1 MEPAINSL
9 PLDLQADE
17 MIRAIR
23 AGEPMPREILQSFIL
38 RAHSQHEE
46 NRKTRIKEEAKKGK
60 NDPIDFF

>member
-1 MEPAINSL
+1 MEIPQSL
-9 PLDLQADE
+9 QIDE
-17 MIRAIR
+17 LIRAIK
-23 AGEPMPREILQSFIL
+23 AGEPVPKELLKAFIL